1 MNPVKIP
8 LVLSILLLLLLGCSS
23 PAPAEESAE
32 IEQPTVTA
40 VAELIVT
47 EAATETET
55 ALPPTATAEP
65 TDIPKPTDTPE
76 PTAEP
81 TAVVTNCIFCHS
93 DKEMLIDTADP
104 EEEKEPA
111 ESSGVG

>member
-1 MNPVKIP
+1 MKPIKIS
-8 LVLSILLLLLLGCSS
+8 LVLSILLLLLLGCSAQ
-23 PAPAEESAE
+23 APAKESAE

-40 VAELIVT
+40 VADLIVT
-47 EAATETET
+47 EAATDT
-55 ALPPTATAEP
+55 ATAPPPTAEP

-81 TAVVTNCIFCHS
+81 TAVVTNCVFCHS